1 MLKMRRKIVAGNW
14 KMNKT
19 FPEAEDLLDE
29 LVERL
34 KEEQD
39 DQDVEV
45 IVCPPFLYAEM
56 AHDLCT
62 DEDDESQVYY
72 SVGVQDVSEHA
83 QGAYTGEV
91 SAAMLS
97 SMGVEYCIVGHSER
111 RKYFGESDAQV
122 SRKVEQ
128 LLQNEITPIVCC
140 GENAEERES
149 GMQFDV
155 IGRQLKEG
163 LFGLKPLDFSRLV
176 IAYEPVWAIGTGKTA
191 TPGQAQEVHAWIRN
205 LVQEQYGKEIARV
218 LPILY
223 GGSCNARTARDLFAQ
238 PDIDGG
244 LIGGASLNADDF
256 IAIVNSFEK

>member
-1 MLKMRRKIVAGNW
+1 
-14 KMNKT
+14 MNKT

-29 LVERL
+29 LAERL

-111 RKYFGESDAQV
+111 RK
-122 SRKVEQ
+122 
-128 LLQNEITPIVCC
+128 
-140 GENAEERES
+140 
-149 GMQFDV
+149 
-155 IGRQLKEG
+155 
-163 LFGLKPLDFSRLV
+163 
-176 IAYEPVWAIGTGKTA
+176 
-191 TPGQAQEVHAWIRN
+191 
-205 LVQEQYGKEIARV
+205 
-218 LPILY
+218 
-223 GGSCNARTARDLFAQ
+223 
-238 PDIDGG
+238 
-244 LIGGASLNADDF
+244 
-256 IAIVNSFEK
+256 